1 MLSLKELQ
9 APGGLKERHTA
20 LLESC
25 VVCIGDPIL
34 DLYVQED
41 GQVELCRGGALNVFE
56 NLSSILYESIFLD
69 PVTDEPILSLTKD
82 IHYSAVL
89 DNKKIANKYSKA
101 VFLPGG
107 DILKLSSKPYTYSVG
122 SFRYLNG
129 LKLSTVVLSDY
140 NRGTVNSFSYSEGGH
155 FQHVSFDA
163 DLFVVDS
170 KYRTLNL
177 DLLGSGLKLW
187 HATGN
192 EYDYSWA
199 TNFDYVVNTNGPN
212 PVRIIDPKSQK
223 IIATIPVPQTDVVN
237 TCGAGDTFVAAIAA
251 YLHKRNYSSK
261 NEFLSLLKEATQ
273 FGIMCCQDVITQP
286 YTSVTKHKLR

>member
-1 MLSLKELQ
+1 MKELQ

-69 PVTDEPILSLTKD
+69 PVTDTPVLSLIKN
-82 IHYSAVL
+82 IHYNTHLADKATAS
-89 DNKKIANKYSKA
+89 KYSKII
-101 VFLPGG
+101 FLPSG
-107 DILKLSSKPYTYSVG
+107 DNLKLSSKPYNYSVG
-122 SFRYLNG
+122 SFEYLNG

-140 NRGTVNSFSYSEGGH
+140 NRGTLNSFSYSEGGH

-163 DLFVVDS
+163 DLFIVDS

-199 TNFDYVVNTNGPN
+199 TNFDYVVKTDGPN
-212 PVRIIDPKSQK
+212 PVEIIDPKSQK

-261 NEFLSLLKEATQ
+261 NEFLSLLKEAAQ